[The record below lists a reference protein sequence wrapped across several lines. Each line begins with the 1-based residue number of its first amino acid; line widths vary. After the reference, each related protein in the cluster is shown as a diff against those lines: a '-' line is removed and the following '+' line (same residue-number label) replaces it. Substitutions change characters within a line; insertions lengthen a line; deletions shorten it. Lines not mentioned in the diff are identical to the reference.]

1 MTRERDEE
9 RAGTPAQDSGA
20 GGAIPSP
27 TAEEVPELLG
37 ERSDYPVPFGEEPP
51 GAGGA
56 RREEEE
62 PRAHAPPE

>member
-20 GGAIPSP
+20 GGGAVPSP

-51 GAGGA
+51 GPGGA
-56 RREEEE
+56 RREEE
-62 PRAHAPPE
+62 PRDHAPPE